1 MQKDRKKK
9 KITGGGEL
17 TINGGAFSLSVGNI
31 LGKDSGVAAQEEKET
46 LLKEEKREAQAA
58 AGSVDAAIQRLS
70 KITLH
75 RRSSGKGG
83 KTVTEITLSKEIPV
97 DLEALAKELRKGLG
111 CGSRVEEGK
120 VVLQGDIQDRAGD
133 WLAKKGAKRVVFGN

>member
-9 KITGGGEL
+9 KITGDGEL
-17 TINGGAFSLSVGNI
+17 TIDGGAFSMSVGHI
-31 LGKDSGVAAQEEKET
+31 LGKKGEPAEKET
-46 LLKEEKREAQAA
+46 LLKEEKREAPPAA
-58 AGSVDAAIQRLS
+58 ENVDAAIKRLS

-83 KTVTEITLSKEIPV
+83 KTVTEITFSKEIPV

-111 CGSRVEEGK
+111 CGSRVEDGK
-120 VVLQGDIQDRAGD
+120 VVLQGDIKDRAGD
-133 WLAKKGAKRVVFGN
+133 WLTKKGAKRVVFGN